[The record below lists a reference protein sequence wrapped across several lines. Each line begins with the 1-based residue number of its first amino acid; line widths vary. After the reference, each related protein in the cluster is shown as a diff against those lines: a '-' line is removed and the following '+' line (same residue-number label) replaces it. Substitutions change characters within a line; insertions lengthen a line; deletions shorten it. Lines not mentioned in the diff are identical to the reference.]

1 MCKSS
6 RTRERKRKKAK
17 IETDE
22 SAIVKADIKCEI
34 HKMIEELK
42 SEKIINK
49 VGGKFKLTA
58 LVQKRLG
65 ELMQGGRPLI
75 KDIEGRTMLEIVI
88 QEILQDKIAVD
99 DGVSPE
105 PGEKLKKK

>member
-1 MCKSS
+1 
-6 RTRERKRKKAK
+6 
-17 IETDE
+17 
-22 SAIVKADIKCEI
+22 
-34 HKMIEELK
+34 MIEDLK

-65 ELMQGGRPLI
+65 ELLQGGRPLI
-75 KDIEGRTMLEIVI
+75 RDTENKTMLEIVI
-88 QEILQDKIAVD
+88 QEILQDKIAID

-105 PGEKLKKK
+105 PADKPNKK